1 MSSDAPTAA
10 TPPANRTDL
19 RRYVRSSMGVRVPNR
34 RLCEGH
40 SSPMDYL
47 WHAFSGATSD
57 CIVWANRAGGK
68 TYLAAL
74 ATLLDCIFRE
84 EFHIRILGGS
94 KDQSSM
100 MYSHFLS
107 LLHPGFSGRI
117 AGHVRKTSCN
127 FSNGS
132 GVQILTQS
140 ERNVRGQHVQRLRCD
155 ELDLFD
161 RDVFNAAKFITQS
174 NRIHRGRMELLSTMH
189 RPYGLMQ
196 DQVAN
201 AKQGNVPVF
210 KWCVWEVLERC
221 KGRSCSSCAL
231 WVDCVGKAK
240 KATGYLSIEDC
251 IDFRRRASR
260 SAWECEMLCLR
271 PSREN
276 VVFSD
281 FDVNVH
287 VKSFDYDPNLPLYRA
302 IDFGYVNPFVC
313 LFIQVDNF
321 GIIRVVDEY
330 VERKTTVSTNA
341 EKVIERTRVMEERV
355 SATFCDPSG
364 AARNDI
370 DGSSAVKE
378 LRSAGIRVKYRKS
391 SIHEGIELIRR
402 HLVSGDGLLRL
413 IISNNC
419 PRLIEALECYHYPD
433 QPGELPV
440 KDGVYDH
447 PIDALRYFFV
457 NYFTKGKTGSRPY

>member
-1 MSSDAPTAA
+1 MNKDIPT
-10 TPPANRTDL
+10 TRTAL
-19 RRYVRSSMGVRVPNR
+19 KKFVWSNIGVRIPDR
-34 RLCEGH
+34 RMCDGH

-47 WHAFSGATSD
+47 WHAFSAKQRD

-74 ATLLDCIFRE
+74 ATLLDCIFRQ

-100 MYSHFLS
+100 MYNHFLS
-107 LLHPGFSGRI
+107 FLHPNFDSLLEGQI
-117 AGHVRKTSCN
+117 RKTACN
-127 FSNGS
+127 FTNGS
-132 GVQILTQS
+132 SVQILTQS

-161 RDVFNAAKFITQS
+161 RDVFNAAKFITES
-174 NRIHRGRMELLSTMH
+174 KGTHTGTMELLSTMH
-189 RPYGLMQ
+189 RPYGLMHE
-196 DQVAN
+196 QVNEA
-201 AKQGNVPVF
+201 QTSNVPVF
-210 KWCVWEVLERC
+210 KWCVWEVVQKCRDRNCSRC
-221 KGRSCSSCAL
+221 PLWSDCA
-231 WVDCVGKAK
+231 GKAK
-240 KATGYLSIEDC
+240 KASGYFSIDDC
-251 IDFRRRASR
+251 LDFQRRASR
-260 SAWECEMLCLR
+260 QAWECEMLCLR

-276 VVFSD
+276 VVFGD
-281 FDVNVH
+281 FNVKLY
-287 VKSFDYDPNLPLYRA
+287 VGAFDYDPNLPLYRT

-313 LFIQVDNF
+313 LFIQVDRF
-321 GIIRVVDEY
+321 GVVRVVDEY
-330 VERKTTVSTNA
+330 VARKRTVSSNA
-341 EKVIERTRVMEERV
+341 QKVIERTRVMEERV

-402 HLVSGDGLLRL
+402 HLLSGDGLSRL

-419 PRLIEALECYHYPD
+419 PRLIEAMECYHYPD
-433 QPGELPV
+433 QAGELPV

-457 NYFTKGKTGSRPY
+457 NYFRKGKTGSRAY

>member
-1 MSSDAPTAA
+1 MSMRCPT
-10 TPPANRTDL
+10 NRNEL
-19 RRYVRSSMGVRVPNR
+19 KRFVRSNLSVRIPDR
-34 RLCEGH
+34 RICREH

-47 WHAFSGATSD
+47 WHAFSARKRD

-74 ATLLDCIFRE
+74 ATLLDCIFRQ

-94 KDQSSM
+94 KDQSAM
-100 MYSHFLS
+100 MYQHFLS
-107 LLHPGFSGRI
+107 FLVPSFSDLL
-117 AGHVRKTSCN
+117 AGQIRKTSCH

-132 GVQILTQS
+132 SVQILTQS

-161 RDVFNAAKFITQS
+161 RDVFNAAKFITES
-174 NRIHRGRMELLSTMH
+174 KGKHRGGMELLSTMH

-196 DQVAN
+196 EQVDKARSTMDGSSV
-201 AKQGNVPVF
+201 AVF
-210 KWCVWEVLERC
+210 KWCVWEVVEKCRD
-221 KGRSCSSCAL
+221 RNCSACPL
-231 WVDCVGKAK
+231 WCDCGGKAK
-240 KATGYLSIEDC
+240 KANGYLAIDDC
-251 IDFRRRASR
+251 LDFQRRSSR

-276 VVFSD
+276 VVFAD
-281 FDVNVH
+281 FNVRSH
-287 VKSFDYDPNLPLYRA
+287 VRSFDYDPNLPLYRA

-313 LFIQVDNF
+313 LFIQVDKF
-321 GIIRVVDEY
+321 GIVRVVDEY
-330 VERKTTVSTNA
+330 VARTRTVSSNA
-341 EKVIERTRVMEERV
+341 QQVIKRTRVMEERV
-355 SATFCDPSG
+355 AATFCDPSG

-378 LRSAGIRVKYRKS
+378 LRSSGIRVKYRKS

-402 HLVSGDGLLRL
+402 QLLSGDGLSRL

-419 PRLIEALECYHYPD
+419 PRLIEAMECYHYPD

-457 NYFTKGKTGSRPY
+457 NYFRKGKTGSRPY